1 MAITKRLTDCPTNP
15 LPAPLRVFARLR
27 TALVMAVVGLLALG
41 GCSSIEP
48 QVYATEKPVLDLQ
61 RYFNGTLIGHGM
73 FQSRS
78 GKVERRFVVTIDAK
92 WEGNVGTLDERFE
105 WSDGE
110 RQRRVWT
117 IRKVDANTYTGTAE
131 DVVGEA
137 RGRAHGNA
145 LNWRYT
151 LALPVSG
158 RTWHVEFD
166 DWMYLIDER
175 VMLNTAVMSKWG
187 IRLGQVTLSFE
198 RR

>member
-1 MAITKRLTDCPTNP
+1 MAIPIRLLSC
-15 LPAPLRVFARLR
+15 LRAFARLPR
-27 TALVMAVVGLLALG
+27 ALLLAAGGLAALA

-48 QVYATEKPVLDLQ
+48 QVYASEKPVLDLQ
-61 RYFNGTLIGHGM
+61 RYFNGTLVGHGM

-78 GKVERRFVVTIDAK
+78 GKVERRFVVTIDASWK
-92 WEGNVGTLDERFE
+92 GDVGTLDERFE

-117 IRKVDANTYTGTAE
+117 IRKVDANTYTGTAD

-137 RGRAHGNA
+137 RGQAQGNA

-187 IRLGQVTLSFE
+187 FRLGQVLILF
-198 RR
+198 RKP

>member
-1 MAITKRLTDCPTNP
+1 MATVIRLMSR
-15 LPAPLRVFARLR
+15 LRAFAPRLRVAAI
-27 TALVMAVVGLLALG
+27 ALLGLLALA

-48 QVYATEKPVLDLQ
+48 QVYASEKPVLDLQ
-61 RYFNGTLIGHGM
+61 RYFNGTLVGHGM

-78 GKVERRFVVTIDAK
+78 GKVERRFVVTIDAS
-92 WEGNVGTLDERFE
+92 WQGDVGTLDERFE

-117 IRKVDANTYTGTAE
+117 IRKVDASTYTGTAD

-137 RGRAHGNA
+137 RGQASGNA

-158 RTWHVEFD
+158 RTWHVQFD

>member
-1 MAITKRLTDCPTNP
+1 MTP
-15 LPAPLRVFARLR
+15 FARL
-27 TALVMAVVGLLALG
+27 TPALRALAALPRALLLAAFAVLALG
-41 GCSSIEP
+41 GCSAIDP
-48 QVYATEKPVLDLQ
+48 QVYASEKPVLDPQ
-61 RYFNGTLIGHGM
+61 RYFNGTLVGHGM

-78 GKVERRFVVTIDAK
+78 GKVERRFVVTIDAR
-92 WEGNVGTLDERFE
+92 WEGDIGTLDERFE

-117 IRKVDANTYTGTAE
+117 LRRIDANTYTGTAE

-166 DWMYLIDER
+166 DWMVLIDER

-187 IRLGQVTLSFE
+187 FRLGQVTLSFE
-198 RR
+198 RQ

>member
-1 MAITKRLTDCPTNP
+1 MAIPIRLLSC
-15 LPAPLRVFARLR
+15 LRAFARLPR
-27 TALVMAVVGLLALG
+27 ALLLAAGGLAALA

-48 QVYATEKPVLDLQ
+48 QVYASEKPVLDLQ
-61 RYFNGTLIGHGM
+61 RYFNGTLVGHGM

-78 GKVERRFVVTIDAK
+78 GKVERRFVVTIDASWK
-92 WEGNVGTLDERFE
+92 GDVGTLDERFE

-117 IRKVDANTYTGTAE
+117 IRKVDANTYTGTAD

-137 RGRAHGNA
+137 RGQAQGNA

-187 IRLGQVTLSFE
+187 FRLGQVTLSFE